1 MARTLAAVHG
11 SREYMICVVVPPML
25 SILQLAV
32 KRISLQNQFGRKT
45 LDGLFDIRRVEMR
58 SRMTFFISQ
67 SLQRPSRFIVHE
79 SYAVHPRGKVTA
91 VGLGTHRNCYVFGR
105 PSEQDKIEISVPDI
119 DALSIR

>member
-1 MARTLAAVHG
+1 MYINMARTLAAVHG

-58 SRMTFFISQ
+58 
-67 SLQRPSRFIVHE
+67 
-79 SYAVHPRGKVTA
+79 
-91 VGLGTHRNCYVFGR
+91 
-105 PSEQDKIEISVPDI
+105 
-119 DALSIR
+119 